1 MTLFTNSRGQVRLAA
16 QQLRRIRR
24 AASTP
29 AALVALIHDTIGD
42 AEETFLNDYDAL
54 AGTAGA
60 ETAAIAAR
68 DEADATF
75 EGETRVTLAV
85 LRARHGAAAVEALRA
100 AIGGRPLHKVFDEP
114 AGAQVAIFDRAFAVL
129 EGRADLTLPAE
140 LLDTLKALN
149 DALRAAVIAAE
160 RATADRAVKGL
171 QVAAS
176 ERAFVTRYRRLL
188 RLGALT
194 LGEEGML
201 AHFPQFERRRAA
213 GKGSGG

>member
-42 AEETFLNDYDAL
+42 AEETFLNNYAAL
-54 AGTAGA
+54 
-60 ETAAIAAR
+60 AIAAR
-68 DEADATF
+68 DGADATF

-201 AHFPQFERRRAA
+201 AHFPQFERRRPA
-213 GKGSGG
+213 GKGSGR

>member
-68 DEADATF
+68 DGADATF

-85 LRARHGAAAVEALRA
+85 LRA

-114 AGAQVAIFDRAFAVL
+114 AGAQVAMFDRAFAVL

-140 LLDTLKALN
+140 LLDPLKALN
-149 DALRAAVIAAE
+149 DALRAAVITAE

-201 AHFPQFERRRAA
+201 AHFPQFERRRPA
-213 GKGSGG
+213 GKGSGR